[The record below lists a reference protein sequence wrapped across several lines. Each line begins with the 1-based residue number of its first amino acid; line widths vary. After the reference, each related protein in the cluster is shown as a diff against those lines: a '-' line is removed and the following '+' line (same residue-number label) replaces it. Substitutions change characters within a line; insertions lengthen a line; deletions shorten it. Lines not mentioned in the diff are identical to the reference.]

1 MDPRLLARDLLQCHK
16 LSLAELWLY
25 YWGNGGTAC
34 EMEFDAFIHG
44 IDGLAPVDLVL
55 LASALDDAR
64 RDLGGH
70 W

>member
-1 MDPRLLARDLLQCHK
+1 MDPRLLARELLEHRK
-16 LSLAELWLY
+16 LSVMELWLY
-25 YWGNGGTAC
+25 YWGNGGNAG

-44 IDGLAPVDLVL
+44 IEGLAPVDLAV

-64 RDLGGH
+64 RDFGGH